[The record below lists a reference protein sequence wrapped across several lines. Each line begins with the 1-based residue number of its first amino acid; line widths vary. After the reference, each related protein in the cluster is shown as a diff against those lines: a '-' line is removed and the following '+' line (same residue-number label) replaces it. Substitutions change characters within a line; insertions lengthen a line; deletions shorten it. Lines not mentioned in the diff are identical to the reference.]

1 MNDIYI
7 DLIIST
13 IIENYGSE
21 EAFYEDRLGVSPY
34 RWQNWKKG
42 RGNLSPEEMQKIK
55 NLFSDYEWMLLQK
68 VLRQTIIYPEK
79 RMVAVSEF
87 RRMKTKIA
95 RQWLNIGLATVEI
108 LDTKEENNYGQY
120 LDMRVT
126 IHYGEWGFD
135 DIINFRLPAYI
146 QQQIDNEQVA
156 LLDWVNDKLEETYN
170 S

>member
-1 MNDIYI
+1 MNDTYI

-13 IIENYGSE
+13 IVENFGSE
-21 EAFYEDRLGVSPY
+21 TAFYRDRLGISPDK
-34 RWQNWKKG
+34 WENWKKG
-42 RGNLSPEEMQKIK
+42 FSNLSPEEMQKVK

-79 RMVAVSEF
+79 RTFAVAEY

-108 LDTKEENNYGQY
+108 LDTKEENNNGQY
-120 LDMRVT
+120 LDLRVT
-126 IHYGEWGFD
+126 IDYREWGFD
-135 DIINFRLPAYI
+135 DILNFRLPAYI

>member
-1 MNDIYI
+1 MNDVYI

-13 IIENYGSE
+13 IIENFGSE
-21 EAFYEDRLGVSPY
+21 EAFYQDRLGISPD
-34 RWQNWKKG
+34 RWKNWKKG
-42 RGNLSPEEMQKIK
+42 FNGLSPEEMQKIK

-79 RMVAVSEF
+79 RTFAVTEF
-87 RRMKTKIA
+87 RRLKTKIA
-95 RQWLNIGLATVEI
+95 RKWLNIGLATVEI
-108 LDTKEENNYGQY
+108 LNTTGENETGQY
-120 LDMRVT
+120 LDLRVT
-126 IHYGEWGFD
+126 IDYGQWGYD
-135 DIINFRLPAYI
+135 DILNFRLPAYI